1 MSKIIHTLYTVQHRG
16 FTIFIYISYTLLFL
30 AAIGISHYAPQ
41 YLNAMDYYVK
51 IYVCLFLIIRFNP
64 FSKIQFTE
72 LDRKV
77 AFSAGLF
84 ILTTTAFAEY
94 FAKISSKTTKYVKK
108 QIKTNFK
115 N

>member
-1 MSKIIHTLYTVQHRG
+1 MSNISDTLYKIQEKG
-16 FTIFIYISYTLLFL
+16 FKMFIYISYFLLFL
-30 AAIGISHYAPQ
+30 TVVGLSQYAPQ
-41 YLNAMDYYVK
+41 YIKEIDYYVK

-64 FSKIQFTE
+64 FQNIQFTE

-84 ILTTTAFAEY
+84 ILTTTAFTQY
-94 FAKISSKTTKYVKK
+94 FEKISSKTSKYVRDK
-108 QIKTNFK
+108 ITSLN